1 MGCETV
7 LLAEDEQ
14 LVRQLVAETLE
25 RLGYSVLAAAN
36 GVEALEQ
43 LDAHDGSVDLLLTD
57 VVMPGM
63 NGRELAKLV
72 RERRPETRVLF
83 MTGYAEDAVTSD
95 GVLQPGAELL
105 EKPFAAA
112 DLGAKVRAVLDAVP
126 AA

>member
-63 NGRELAKLV
+63 RGTELA
-72 RERRPETRVLF
+72 RRFSELHPGVGVVL
-83 MTGYAEDAVTSD
+83 MSSHVDDEDVSEHLAFGTFL
-95 GVLQPGAELL
+95 G
-105 EKPFAAA
+105 KPFSGDQLLAALAAA
-112 DLGAKVRAVLDAVP
+112 QGAKR
-126 AA
+126 